1 MDQRRSLIRKSLMY
15 TVASH
20 RDAWIKGI
28 RAYALALDT
37 PSHPARMRG
46 FKVICHFFSPF
57 QNCRIP
63 RGMRGLKV
71 VRIVFE
77 YIHNGRIL
85 RGMRGLKEI
94 SNVLDNMS
102 TVASCT
108 GCVD

>member
-1 MDQRRSLIRKSLMY
+1 MEYSVSQHVAFCEEYVDQRRSLIRKSLMY

-46 FKVICHFFSPF
+46 FKVICHFFLLF
-57 QNCRIP
+57 KI
-63 RGMRGLKV
+63 
-71 VRIVFE
+71 
-77 YIHNGRIL
+77 
-85 RGMRGLKEI
+85 
-94 SNVLDNMS
+94 
-102 TVASCT
+102 VASRV